1 MCKASFSFLKKLK
14 TNSVPM
20 KYKTYSMVS
29 EMKSDSVVA
38 GNSLLSK
45 CNKIA
50 EVKAKPAISNVLSA
64 LVIRLF

>member
-1 MCKASFSFLKKLK
+1 
-14 TNSVPM
+14 M